1 MPLTDRTTCPPWPRA
16 IAALAICVL
25 PAGLTAQAD
34 SIPRPKSLI
43 VGERLEYE
51 VKFGPLKVGRA
62 SMEVL
67 GVEQVRGRPAWHTR
81 FQVTG
86 GTLFFHVNDRLES
99 WIDIETLSSLRH
111 VQDLQEGKRDRE
123 RRFEIYPDRLVYT
136 ENDSEERPTARDP
149 LDDGSFL
156 YFIRTV
162 PLSVG
167 QTYDFPRYFRP
178 DRNPVRVRVLRKE
191 SVKVPAGRFDAIV
204 IQPIIKSKGIFSENS
219 KAEIWFSE
227 DANRI
232 MVQMKADLPVGS
244 LNLYLT
250 SARPPTLTIPS
261 PTPP

>member
-1 MPLTDRTTCPPWPRA
+1 MTTTVMA
-16 IAALAICVL
+16 DLLAIVVAL
-25 PAGLTAQAD
+25 TTAAEPARQVPVPF
-34 SIPRPKSLI
+34 SI
-43 VGERLEYE
+43 GERLEYD
-51 VKFGPLKVGRA
+51 VKFGVLKVGNGR
-62 SMEVL
+62 MEVL
-67 GVEQVRGRPAWHTR
+67 GIENVRGREAWHTA
-81 FQVTG
+81 FTVKG
-86 GTLFFHVNDRLES
+86 GTFFYKVNDRLES
-99 WIDIETLSSLRH
+99 WIDIETFASLRH

-204 IQPIIKSKGIFSENS
+204 IQPIIKSKGIFSENGQ
-219 KAEIWFSE
+219 AEIWLS
-227 DANRI
+227 DDDRRI
-232 MVQMKADLPVGS
+232 MLQMKSNLSFGT
-244 LNLYLT
+244 LNLYLKSYT
-250 SARPPTLTIPS
+250 AGTATAAK
-261 PTPP
+261 